1 MTPYYLKQQIQSVDD
16 LADLIVVEMHAGSEY
31 SYEPDLDYDSY
42 TPLEG
47 FTNLRTNPASEIG
60 FQMIPKDGM
69 EAEDYSW
76 RLDRPQMWDR
86 AIRHFAIDEGAD
98 IVIVHHPHIIQGV
111 EVYDG
116 KLIAHSL
123 GNFIFDLN
131 YPETYPSMIL
141 NGEADESGFIA
152 FSIDPVYIDD
162 YLTLPAKGELG
173 NYILDYISMRSKE
186 LNTYVHVDTDNQR
199 AYVIV
204 DSLSMPHDII
214 DQSVWIENY
223 KPVDLNGEDYFQS
236 EPIPLAKAGSISK
249 ILEGDPT
256 ITYYRLG
263 REKIWMKNFGGRG
276 SSLWNLNS
284 NNETLQD
291 SIFRRGGTALSHIR
305 SPNSPD
311 NIVTNLEERIP
322 FKNEY
327 SHTVHGFIKTENG
340 KEVSIE
346 VRCASGRTGE
356 SLFTSSMGD
365 SISGSFLIGKDTG
378 EIYLVMKKQIILTL
392 G

>member
-1 MTPYYLKQQIQSVDD
+1 
-16 LADLIVVEMHAGSEY
+16 
-31 SYEPDLDYDSY
+31 
-42 TPLEG
+42 
-47 FTNLRTNPASEIG
+47 
-60 FQMIPKDGM
+60 
-69 EAEDYSW
+69 
-76 RLDRPQMWDR
+76 
-86 AIRHFAIDEGAD
+86 
-98 IVIVHHPHIIQGV
+98 
-111 EVYDG
+111 
-116 KLIAHSL
+116 
-123 GNFIFDLN
+123 
-131 YPETYPSMIL
+131 MIL

-249 ILEGDPT
+249 ILEGNPT
-256 ITYYRLG
+256 ITHYRLG
-263 REKIWMKNFGGRG
+263 REKIWMKNFEDEG

-291 SIFRRGGTALSHIR
+291 SIFRRGGTALSCLLYT
-305 SPNSPD
+305 SPSPRD
-311 NIVTNLEERIP
+311 
-322 FKNEY
+322 
-327 SHTVHGFIKTENG
+327 
-340 KEVSIE
+340 
-346 VRCASGRTGE
+346 
-356 SLFTSSMGD
+356 
-365 SISGSFLIGKDTG
+365 
-378 EIYLVMKKQIILTL
+378 
-392 G
+392 